1 MTVSL
6 SSPKWGLEGEDFN
19 ATLVFENV
27 TDVTSIGLTPNWD
40 RLNVSKTE
48 IMVDKDMEILL
59 DMTAS
64 HFYLFTLNM
73 SCSNSELRENA
84 FFEVRSKKVLDID
97 ICTHL
102 MHRLSCFRFPWAELR
117 PII

>member
-48 IMVDKDMEILL
+48 IMVDKDEEIKLSPDFLFLL
-59 DMTAS
+59 NLLVLGSGIAPAITAMTVLEPVR
-64 HFYLFTLNM
+64 YLF
-73 SCSNSELRENA
+73 SY
-84 FFEVRSKKVLDID
+84 
-97 ICTHL
+97 
-102 MHRLSCFRFPWAELR
+102 
-117 PII
+117 

>member
-6 SSPKWGLEGEDFN
+6 SSPKWGLEGEEFN
-19 ATLVFENV
+19 ATLIFGNV
-27 TDVTSIGLTPNWD
+27 TDVTSISLTPNWD

-48 IMVDKDMEILL
+48 IMVDKDMEIVL

-84 FFEVRSKKVLDID
+84 LFEVGSKKCL
-97 ICTHL
+97 TL
-102 MHRLSCFRFPWAELR
+102 TFARTSCIAFPASGSR
-117 PII
+117 GQNSDR